1 MKGHFLTSL
10 LACIAIGLEAQNIP
24 ASPRLVV
31 GIVIDQL
38 SGNLLEDYK
47 PYYGEKGFR
56 RLLRE
61 GRVWREAEYDFVSPD
76 RASAAASVY
85 TGAVPFSNGIPAGS
99 WMDRGLLQ
107 NVDCVDDSDYI
118 GIYTSQ
124 HSSATRLKVS
134 TLVDE
139 LMASSMG
146 RSLSYSVAPHRDLA
160 IMGAGHAASGAYWI
174 NKSSGMWCG
183 STYYGSFPSWM
194 SRYNDENGPQKR
206 TSSKKSTAYSGFVSG
221 TGVNYEVNRL
231 ISLLLSRTQLGRD
244 NEPDMLAIGYNAGST
259 RESYVDLDRALASL
273 LEILERHVG
282 MRNTLVFITSTGTSA
297 AGESQMPTSCRVPG
311 GDFYINRCAA
321 LLNMYLGA
329 VYGEGRYVETYSD
342 QEIYLNHRLLEQ
354 RQLDRTEVL
363 AKSADFLIQF
373 SGVSDVYTSRRV
385 MLGGWTPR
393 LEKIRNKYNRQCS
406 GDIYIDVL
414 PGWTVHNDHSKSKRV
429 VRHACVTV
437 PVIFYGWAV
446 RPDVC
451 DAPVSMGFVAPTVA
465 RAMRIRAPNAA
476 SGRSKRLK

>member
-31 GIVIDQL
+31 GIVVDQL
-38 SGNLLEDYK
+38 SGELLEDYK
-47 PYYGEKGFR
+47 PYCGQKGFR

-61 GRVWREAEYDFVSPD
+61 GRIWRQAEYDFVSPD
-76 RASAAASVY
+76 RASAAAAVY
-85 TGAVPFSNGIPAGS
+85 TGAVPFSNGIPAS
-99 WMDRGLLQ
+99 FWMDRNLLQ
-107 NVDCVDDSDYI
+107 NVDCADDRDYI

-124 HSSATRLKVS
+124 HSSAARLKVS

-139 LMASSMG
+139 LKATARG
-146 RSLSYSVAPHRDLA
+146 GALAYSVAPQRDVA
-160 IMGAGHAASGAYWI
+160 IMGAGHAADGAYWI
-174 NKSSGMWCG
+174 NKSSGKWCG
-183 STYYGSFPSWM
+183 STYYGAFPSWM
-194 SRYNDENGPQKR
+194 SRYNDDNGPQKR
-206 TSSKKSTAYSGFVSG
+206 TSSNKNTAYAGFVDG

-231 ISLLLSRTQLGRD
+231 VSLLLSRTQLGRD
-244 NEPDMLAIGYNAGST
+244 SEPDMLSIGYNVGSS

-282 MRNTLVFITSTGTSA
+282 MPNTLVFLTSTGASV
-297 AGESQMPTSCRVPG
+297 SDNNPMPASSRVPG
-311 GDFYINRCAA
+311 GDFHINRCAA

-329 VYGEGRYVETYSD
+329 VYGEGRYVETYSE
-342 QEIYLNHRLLEQ
+342 QEIYLNHKLLEQ
-354 RQLDRTEVL
+354 RQLDRTEIL
-363 AKSADFLIQF
+363 DKSADFLIQF
-373 SGVSDVYTSRRV
+373 SGVGDVYTSRRV

-414 PGWTVHNDHSKSKRV
+414 PGWTVHNDRSKSKRV
-429 VRHACVTV
+429 VRMACDAV
-437 PVIFYGWAV
+437 PVMFYGWAV
-446 RPDVC
+446 RPAVYDE
-451 DAPVSMGFVAPTVA
+451 PVSMGFVAPTVA